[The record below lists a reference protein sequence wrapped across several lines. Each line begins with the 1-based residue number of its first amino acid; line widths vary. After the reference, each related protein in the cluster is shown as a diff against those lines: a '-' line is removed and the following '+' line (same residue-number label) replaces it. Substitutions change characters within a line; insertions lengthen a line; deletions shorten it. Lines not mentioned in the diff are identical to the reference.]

1 MGNELFEVA
10 SIAMGSGDLISV
22 TNFEITTTVNVK
34 QVSTLRQKGAGTF
47 KGEETTTVTFDCAI
61 GENGEEADWIALV
74 KQRQF
79 KALRA
84 KVPNRT
90 MTINGEYG
98 EVKITSTLD
107 DKITY
112 SLSFVGHMDD

>member
-1 MGNELFEVA
+1 MGELFETA
-10 SIAMGSGDLISV
+10 SIAMGNGDLVSV
-22 TNFEITTTVNVK
+22 TNFDLTLGVNAK
-34 QVSTLRQKGAGTF
+34 QVSTLRKKGAGTH
-47 KGEETTTVTFDCAI
+47 KGEETCSVTFDCVV

-74 KQRQF
+74 KTRTV

-98 EVKITSTLD
+98 EVKIASSLD
-107 DKITY
+107 DAIKY

>member
-1 MGNELFEVA
+1 MGTEIFEVA
-10 SIAMGSGDLISV
+10 AIAMGSGDLLSV
-22 TNFEITTTVNVK
+22 TDFDLTLSTNVK
-34 QVSTLRQKGAGTF
+34 QISTLRQKGVGTF
-47 KGEETTTVTFDCAI
+47 KGEETCVVTFNAKI

-79 KALRA
+79 KALRV

-98 EVKITSTLD
+98 EVKIASTLD
-107 DKITY
+107 DAIVY
-112 SLSFVGHMDD
+112 SLSFSGHMDD